1 MTDVDHGQSG
11 SPHFDEMTG
20 LLYLEQQL
28 DDQRSKLI
36 EQHVNACTSCRE
48 LLRVLKNESVWLR
61 DAITAED
68 DPIPA
73 RLAGAPAKS
82 RTPWGW
88 LAGLSFGAAGVY
100 TLWNGMVEP
109 WLTQASS
116 VGFTQGNIMTM
127 LFFSGAFWSGWT
139 DVLNGIEFMAIATLA
154 GVAVW
159 GLRRYFRRQTRVATV
174 MGMLA
179 IFMMMPFTAKAA
191 DTEHGNPNYTLSSGQ
206 EVKTDLFVAA
216 DRTLIDG
223 DVDGDL
229 VVFSHDVEVNG
240 HVKGDIIAFAQDLRV
255 NGPVDGNVRAFTN
268 STALAASVGKNL
280 MALADRVEVD
290 EKATVGGSA
299 TLFTHDGQ
307 LNGPVKGD
315 VLGLVAMLD
324 INNLVGGDVKVR
336 GEEFDIG
343 SSARIAGRTEYEGPR
358 QPEVA
363 PGAKLASPIEII
375 MRKPTPQYSTWPYYW
390 HQVLR
395 WGAAFL
401 LGLVM
406 FLLAP
411 GPFLDTA
418 HSARRVGLA
427 MGIGLLFLVGVPV
440 AAIIACCTIVGLGV
454 GLVTLLI
461 YIVAVYMSQ
470 VFVGAW
476 LGDALLGEGIGAG
489 PVLARLALGLAI
501 LRVVRVIPFVGPLSA
516 LVVIVWGLGAYA
528 LTVQKRMRHQVI
540 TA

>member
-1 MTDVDHGQSG
+1 MTDVDQGHGG

-28 DDQRSKLI
+28 DDQHSRLI
-36 EQHVNACTSCRE
+36 EQHVNSCAGCRE

-61 DAITAED
+61 GAITAED
-68 DPIPA
+68 EPIPA
-73 RLAGAPAKS
+73 RLIGAPARS

-88 LAGLSFGAAGVY
+88 LAALGFGAAGAY
-100 TLWNGMVEP
+100 TLWNGLVEP
-109 WLTQASS
+109 WMTQASNI
-116 VGFTQGNIMTM
+116 GFTQGNIMTM

-139 DVLNGIEFMAIATLA
+139 EVLNGIEFMAMVTLA

-159 GLRRYFRRQTRVATV
+159 ALRRYFRRQTRVATV

-179 IFMMMPFTAKAA
+179 LFMMMPFTAKAA
-191 DTEHGNPNYTLSSGQ
+191 DTEHGNPNYTLSAGQ
-206 EVKTDLFVAA
+206 EIKTDLFVAA

-255 NGPVDGNVRAFTN
+255 NGPVDGNLRIFAN
-268 STALAASVGKNL
+268 SATLTAPVGKNL
-280 MALADRVEVD
+280 MAFADRVEVD
-290 EKATVGGSA
+290 EKAAIGGSA

-315 VLGLVAMLD
+315 VLGITAMLEID
-324 INNLVGGDVKVR
+324 NLVGGDVKVR
-336 GEEFDIG
+336 GEDLDIG
-343 SSARIAGRTEYEGPR
+343 SSAQIAGKTQYEGPK
-358 QPEVA
+358 QPQVA
-363 PGAKLASPIEII
+363 PGAKLGWPIEII

-390 HQVLR
+390 HQILR

-418 HSARRVGLA
+418 RSANRAGLA
-427 MGIGLLFLVGVPV
+427 MGIGLLFLVGVPF
-440 AAIIACCTIVGLGV
+440 AAVIACCTIVGLGV
-454 GLVTLLI
+454 GIVTLLI

-476 LGDALLGEGIGAG
+476 LGDKLLGEGIGAG
-489 PVLARLALGLAI
+489 AVLARLALGLAI
-501 LRVVRVIPFVGPLSA
+501 LRVVRVIPFIGPWSVVL
-516 LVVIVWGLGAYA
+516 VIVWGLGAYV
-528 LTVQKRMRHQVI
+528 LTVQKRMRHQ
-540 TA
+540 ALAG